1 MKTIPQ
7 PFYTR
12 LITLTNHFP
21 FDLDE
26 EDKLI
31 DEYDSKSKTLNQ
43 YFPTVRY
50 QDEALKLFFKKMKEA
65 GLYDNSIFVLYGDH
79 YGISENHNEAMG
91 QFLNKDI
98 TPFEEVQLQK
108 VPFVVHI
115 PGITDKHPKEIDT
128 VGGQVDIRPTVMNL
142 LGIDTSK
149 QIQFGHDLLSKD
161 TNDFTVLRDG
171 SFITKD
177 SVFTAGV
184 CYNKETG
191 EPREDESGCQSYE
204 EKAKQ
209 ELQFSDQIIYGDLL
223 RFYDR
228 NNSDHSP
235 SKKEDDT
242 ELKKAS

>member
-1 MKTIPQ
+1 
-7 PFYTR
+7 
-12 LITLTNHFP
+12 
-21 FDLDE
+21 
-26 EDKLI
+26 
-31 DEYDSKSKTLNQ
+31 
-43 YFPTVRY
+43 
-50 QDEALKLFFKKMKEA
+50 MKEA

-91 QFLNKDI
+91 QFLNKEI

-115 PGITDKHPKEIDT
+115 PGVTDQHPKEIDT
-128 VGGQVDIRPTVMNL
+128 VGGQVDIRPTVLNL

-161 TNDFTVLRDG
+161 KNDFTVLRDG

-177 SVFTAGV
+177 SIFTDGV

-191 EPREDESGCQSYE
+191 DPADDKNVCQSYE

-228 NNSDHSP
+228 NSPDHSP
-235 SKKEDDT
+235 SKK
-242 ELKKAS
+242 KMKRS